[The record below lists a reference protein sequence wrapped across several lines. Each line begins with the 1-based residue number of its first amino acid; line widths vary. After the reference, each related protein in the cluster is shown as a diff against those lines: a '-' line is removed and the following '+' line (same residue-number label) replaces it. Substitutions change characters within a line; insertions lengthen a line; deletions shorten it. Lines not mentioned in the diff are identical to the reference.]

1 MSKVKTS
8 EKRFT
13 GFGDWKNR
21 FIPMKKAE
29 KASPGSSIKWPMPFR
44 FVAGKAI
51 ASKGKAAGASP
62 VSSAENRAPGEAGLK
77 GTSLVAQ
84 GDVQGDVQ
92 VDTQTADAPVFSG
105 VKRRLR
111 REARDGRE
119 NIATDS
125 VKVYFSGIKKFELL
139 TSDEEK
145 FLARRIARGD
155 REARKRM
162 IESNL
167 RLVVNI
173 AKRYLNRGLPLQD
186 LIEEGNIGL
195 IKSVERFKATKGCKF
210 STYATY
216 WIKQAIERAIAN
228 QSSIVRLPIHVT
240 ADISRLTRAT
250 RELTRTLKREP
261 SLSEL
266 SERTGLSGRYV
277 KKLNTISKKSYS
289 LEASFP
295 DDSDQSLLDRLE
307 DERYPAPMELI
318 SESRRTQS
326 INWWLGMLDDNER
339 TIIRL
344 RFGLDEDEP
353 QTLEAIGKSFGVTR
367 ERVRQIEVKALDK
380 LKKIIRQSDVTSFD
394 AI

>member
-1 MSKVKTS
+1 MPNKREKKFVGFGGTEGKRGFVPVRKVPQSDTHEPKWPLPYRFAEREDGKTKKERCQPPLPAGS
-8 EKRFT
+8 EKFS
-13 GFGDWKNR
+13 
-21 FIPMKKAE
+21 A
-29 KASPGSSIKWPMPFR
+29 KASPASD
-44 FVAGKAI
+44 KAEP
-51 ASKGKAAGASP
+51 AARG
-62 VSSAENRAPGEAGLK
+62 
-77 GTSLVAQ
+77 
-84 GDVQGDVQ
+84 
-92 VDTQTADAPVFSG
+92 
-105 VKRRLR
+105 RRRGR
-111 REARDGRE
+111 RDEKEGRE
-119 NIATDS
+119 NAASDS
-125 VKVYFSGIKKFELL
+125 VKVYFSGIKKFALL

-145 FLARRIARGD
+145 YLARKIAKGD
-155 REARKRM
+155 FESRKKM
-162 IESNL
+162 IEANL

-240 ADISRLTRAT
+240 ADISRLTRAS

-261 SLSEL
+261 SLGEL
-266 SERTGLSGRYV
+266 SEKTGLSGRYV

-295 DDSDQSLLDRLE
+295 DDTDQSLLDRLE
-307 DERYPAPMELI
+307 DDRFPAPMDI
-318 SESRRTQS
+318 IDESRRLERIS
-326 INWWLGMLDDNER
+326 GWLGMLDDNER

-353 QTLEAIGKSFGVTR
+353 QTLEFIGRSFGVTR

-380 LKKIIRQSDVTSFD
+380 LKKIIKQSDINTFD
-394 AI
+394 SI